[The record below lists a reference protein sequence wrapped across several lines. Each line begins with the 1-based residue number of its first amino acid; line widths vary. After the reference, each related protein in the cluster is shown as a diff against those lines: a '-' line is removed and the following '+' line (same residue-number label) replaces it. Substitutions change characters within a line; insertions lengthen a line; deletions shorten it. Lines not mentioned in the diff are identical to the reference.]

1 MPETLDY
8 HFLVL
13 APGLTGPWF
22 TQAARQFWLRFQ
34 PIVTDDWELISR
46 TPTDSRVA
54 VTILARPDSA
64 DAFPAEKAALGGRV
78 TLDVVVAGDLTTMEA
93 TLDERAR
100 LGLPFGEPEAQS

>member
-1 MPETLDY
+1 MPETFDY

-22 TQAARQFWLRFQ
+22 TQATRQFWLRFQ

-46 TPTDSRVA
+46 TPADSQVA
-54 VTILARPDSA
+54 VTILARPNSA
-64 DAFPAEKAALGGRV
+64 DSFQEEIAALGDRINF
-78 TLDVVVAGDLTTMEA
+78 DVVVSGDLTTMEA